1 MLIALREGVE
11 AALIVGIIVAYLV
24 KVNRRDI
31 LPKLWIAVVISAAI
45 PLGLGVYW
53 TWGPMT
59 ITFQT
64 QEILGGV
71 FSLVAVVFITT
82 MIFWSGNNSKKIAD
96 YEGDLAK
103 ALEHNS
109 VWGVIS
115 MAVIAVI
122 REGAETAL
130 FVWTTVKSSGTTG
143 MIEPALGVLVG
154 LVLAIV
160 VGWLVYKG
168 SIKINLRYFFNI
180 IGYLLIVVAAGI
192 FLYGFHDLQEASV
205 LPGWGIFL
213 WDYTTVIT
221 PLLQQWWFVLLN
233 AFFQIQYLFQPTMLQ
248 LVAWIAYLVIALI
261 LFTLQIKGKAPW
273 QKKDGAKA
281 VGKGAKNDSPE
292 AKAQGMA
299 AAEGRADDG
308 DNAEVPVDATSGASL
323 NVGDSEANLE
333 PAAANASK

>member
-1 MLIALREGVE
+1 MSVFLPNMLIALREGVE

-24 KVNRRDI
+24 KVDRRDI
-31 LPKLWIAVVISAAI
+31 LPKLWVAVVISAAI

-71 FSLVAVVFITT
+71 FSLIAVVFITT
-82 MIFWSGNNSKKIAD
+82 MIFWSGSNSKRISD

-143 MIEPALGVLVG
+143 MIEPALGVVVG
-154 LVLAIV
+154 LILAII

-168 SIKINLRYFFNI
+168 SIRINLKYFFNI

-205 LPGWGIFL
+205 IPGWGIFL
-213 WDYTTVIT
+213 WDYTNIIT
-221 PLLQQWWFVLLN
+221 PLMQQWWFVLIN
-233 AFFQIQYLFQPTMLQ
+233 AFFQVQYLFQPTALQ
-248 LVAWIAYLVIALI
+248 LVAWIVYLVIALI

-273 QKKDGAKA
+273 QRKAAASGKEAAKPASTADASVTEQDGA
-281 VGKGAKNDSPE
+281 
-292 AKAQGMA
+292 
-299 AAEGRADDG
+299 
-308 DNAEVPVDATSGASL
+308 NA
-323 NVGDSEANLE
+323 
-333 PAAANASK
+333 

>member
-1 MLIALREGVE
+1 MNWSVLIANLLIALREGVE

-24 KVNRRDI
+24 KVDRRDI
-31 LPKLWIAVVISAAI
+31 LPKLWVAVVIAAAI

-82 MIFWSGNNSKKIAD
+82 MIFWSGNNSKKLSD

-130 FVWTTVKSSGTTG
+130 FVWTTVKSSGSTG
-143 MIEPALGVLVG
+143 MVEPAAGVFIG
-154 LVLAIV
+154 LAFAIL

-168 SIKINLRYFFNI
+168 SIKINLKYFFNI

-205 LPGWGIFL
+205 IPGWGVFL
-213 WDYTTVIT
+213 WDYTSIIT

-233 AFFQIQYLFQPTMLQ
+233 AFFQIQYLFQPTLLQ
-248 LVAWIAYLVIALI
+248 LVAWIVYLVVALV

-273 QKKDGAKA
+273 QKKPSGASSKAGADGDEGKA
-281 VGKGAKNDSPE
+281 AAAIE
-292 AKAQGMA
+292 AKA
-299 AAEGRADDG
+299 
-308 DNAEVPVDATSGASL
+308 
-323 NVGDSEANLE
+323 
-333 PAAANASK
+333 